1 MTGEIATIV
10 YRVGSP
16 DSSEHH
22 FTEHAEHAD
31 IARKNGYEVSEF
43 FMVSSKPIYQ
53 ERRFQFIGKRQ
64 LEYWADVD
72 QGTFNYLPKSERRII
87 CIKED
92 QANG

>member
-1 MTGEIATIV
+1 MNEKITTIV

-22 FTEHAEHAD
+22 FTENKEHAD

-43 FMVSSKPIYQ
+43 SMLSGNPIYQ

-72 QGTFNYLPKSERRII
+72 QGTFKYLPKSERRII
-87 CIKED
+87 CIKGE
-92 QANG
+92 